1 MRKKML
7 FDMLVWSIAT
17 GVLFYFIFMI
27 FNIWFH
33 GEFTIYEPNQFILAV
48 DILGTS
54 GLWWC
59 GILDSRHFIGFDDFR
74 NMANEGVGYA
84 NV

>member
-48 DILGTS
+48 ETIL
-54 GLWWC
+54 LC
-59 GILDSRHFIGFDDFR
+59 GAFVVWVKRGADQFHPVKARAVST
-74 NMANEGVGYA
+74 
-84 NV
+84 